1 MAVSKQD
8 LLQTTVGQLLAM
20 RAKEIPDRAYIR
32 FGEQEITYG
41 EFDRMVNRAA
51 NRLLAAG
58 IRKGDRI
65 GLFLDNSIEYC
76 VLFWA
81 IARVGAVMVPM
92 NTGYPADELRYAVNH
107 SEQIMLFAHDHLR
120 SVVEECRNQCASLKE
135 IIYVG
140 GPAPNME
147 TWLNGSPDTPV
158 EVDVSPGDLLGIF
171 YTSGTTSRPKGV
183 MLSHLSYVLGADFWC
198 SSFEC
203 KEDDTLYGFFTL
215 FHANNGI
222 YLQVGA
228 VLAGCT
234 FAFRRGFSV
243 REHWDVVRKYGATF
257 FSSLGGITSMLT
269 AQPPSETDKQHQVR
283 VVINGINPGAEIKQ
297 AFQERFGIIMLDG
310 YSLTECL
317 TGTLER
323 LSDVPGRPFERLK
336 TVGRPSD
343 WVEMK
348 IVDDEGNEL
357 PPGEMGEICF
367 KGPAVMLG
375 YLNNPEETAK
385 ALKDG
390 WLYTGDIGYV
400 DEDGYLYYC
409 DRKKD
414 MIKHKGENVASAEVE
429 RVLCS
434 HPAVQ
439 EAAVIGVPDPFVDE
453 EIKAYIILKPGEK
466 EDPWALIEHCRKYL
480 EEFKIPRFIEFRDS
494 FPRPVAMPKILK
506 AALRAEKA
514 DLREGCFDRGPSR
527 GGRRS

>member
-1 MAVSKQD
+1 MALSKLD
-8 LLQTTVGQLLAM
+8 LLQTTVGQLLAT
-20 RAKEIPDRAYIR
+20 RAKEIPDRVYIR
-32 FGEQEITYG
+32 FEDKAITYG
-41 EFDRMVNRAA
+41 EFDRMVNQVA

-58 IRKGDRI
+58 IRKGDRV

-76 VLFWA
+76 LLFWA

-107 SEQIMLFAHDHLR
+107 SEQILLFAHDHLR
-120 SVVEECRNQCASLKE
+120 SVVEECRDQCTSLKE
-135 IIYVG
+135 VVYVG
-140 GPAPNME
+140 GPEPNFE
-147 TWLNGSPDTPV
+147 TWLHGSTDTPV
-158 EVDVSPGDLLGIF
+158 EVDVSPRDLLGVY
-171 YTSGTTSRPKGV
+171 YTSGTTARPKGV
-183 MLSHLSYVLGADFWC
+183 MLCHNSYVLGADFWC
-198 SSFEC
+198 SAFEC
-203 KEDDTLYGFFTL
+203 KEEDTLYGFFTL

-228 VLAGCT
+228 VLNGCT

-243 REHWDVVRKYGATF
+243 REHWDLVQKFDATVF
-257 FSSLGGITSMLT
+257 NSAGGISSMLA
-269 AQPPSETDKQHQVR
+269 AQPPSEKDKAHRVR
-283 VVINGINPGAEIKQ
+283 AVVNGINMGAEAKK
-297 AFQERFGIIMLDG
+297 AFEDRFGVVLLDA

-317 TGTLER
+317 TGTIER
-323 LSDVPGRPFERLK
+323 LADVPKRTFERLK
-336 TVGRPSD
+336 TIGRPSE

-348 IVDDEGNEL
+348 IVDDDGNEL
-357 PPGEMGEICF
+357 PPGEKGEICF

-390 WLYTGDIGYV
+390 WLYTGDVGYV
-400 DEDGYLYYC
+400 DGDGYLYYS

-434 HPAVQ
+434 HPSVQ

-480 EEFKIPRFIEFRDS
+480 EEFKVPRFIEFRDS
-494 FPRPVAMPKILK
+494 FPRPTAVPKILK

-514 DLREGCFDRGPSR
+514 DLREGCFDRGPSK
-527 GGRRS
+527 GGKKR